1 MSWQLLHIGY
11 KITLLFYMLWN
22 ITREE
27 KYLKRKIFNLV
38 RQSTTSDLKS
48 LTNNISWVCWDFPW
62 SFISIVP
69 RNVCL
74 YKCKNLSATS
84 LLLRIKKKCS
94 LDSTCSE
101 DSTYEH
107 FSGPEIFLHREN
119 FLIYNKKVPIVH
131 FLFCTLPIWFN
142 LFLGVVAASFQLF
155 LL

>member
-1 MSWQLLHIGY
+1 
-11 KITLLFYMLWN
+11 MLWN

-48 LTNNISWVCWDFPW
+48 WTNNISWVCWDFPW

-69 RNVCL
+69 WNVCL

-107 FSGPEIFLHREN
+107 CSGPEIFLHREN
-119 FLIYNKKVPIVH
+119 FLIYNKKVAIMHFQFCTFPFKYNILLNAVATSFQF
-131 FLFCTLPIWFN
+131 FLF
-142 LFLGVVAASFQLF
+142 
-155 LL
+155 